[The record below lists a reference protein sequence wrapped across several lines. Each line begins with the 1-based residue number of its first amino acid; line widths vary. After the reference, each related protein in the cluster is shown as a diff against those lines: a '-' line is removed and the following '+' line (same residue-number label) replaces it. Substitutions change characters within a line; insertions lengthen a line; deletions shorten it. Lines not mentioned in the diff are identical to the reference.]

1 MTEKLYE
8 TDSYLKSFTAQ
19 VVRCDAEGKG
29 FCVVLNRTAFFAE
42 GGGQPADT
50 GYLGGVRVLDVKEKG
65 GEVLHKTDAPLTVG
79 DTVTGEIDWA
89 RRFDYMQQHTA
100 DHIFSA
106 FVLRRFG
113 FDNVGFHIGAEVTHM
128 DFSGELTAA
137 DIDALELAANEA
149 IFENMP
155 VCVQWPGEA
164 ELQQMEFRSKKE
176 LSDLAGGIRIVS
188 VGELDVCACCG
199 THVTSTG
206 EVGLIKIIGS
216 QSYKGGVRVFLLAGG
231 RATALAQREHRQIEE
246 ISGLLSA
253 KQPTVVQAVTRLK
266 EEAAASRAALAA
278 MREELL
284 NYKAAAFAGQTQ
296 VVTFEDGLTAED
308 LRRYALLLVERGAAL
323 AAVFSGSEGN
333 YKYALATATGG
344 DARAVGKA
352 LNAAFAGR
360 GGGKPELVQ
369 GSVAGEQAAIAAH
382 LAAL

>member
-8 TDSYLKSFTAQ
+8 TDSYLKIFTAQ
-19 VVRCDAEGKG
+19 VVRCDAEGEG

-50 GYLGGVRVLDVKEKG
+50 GRLGGVRVLDVKEKG
-65 GEVLHKTDAPLTVG
+65 GEVLHKTDAPLAVG
-79 DTVTGEIDWA
+79 DMVTGEIDWA

-128 DFSGELTAA
+128 DFSGEMTAA

-149 IFENMP
+149 IFDNLP
-155 VCVQWPGEA
+155 VCVQWPDEA
-164 ELQQMEFRSKKE
+164 ALQQMEFRSKKE
-176 LSDLAGGIRIVS
+176 LSDLAGAIRIIS

-199 THVTSTG
+199 THVASTG

-253 KQPTVVQAVTRLK
+253 KQPVVVQAVTRLK

-278 MREELL
+278 VRAELL
-284 NYKAAAFAGQTQ
+284 GYKAAAFDGQAQ
-296 VVTFEDGLTAED
+296 VLTFEDGLAADD
-308 LRRYALLLVERGAAL
+308 LRRYALLLVERGAKL
-323 AAVFSGSEGN
+323 AAVFSGSEGD
-333 YKYALATATGG
+333 YKYALAAADGG
-344 DARAVGKA
+344 DARLVGKA
-352 LNAAFAGR
+352 LNVAFAGR

-369 GSVAGEQAAIAAH
+369 GSVAGEKAAIAAQF
-382 LAAL
+382 AAL